1 LKKNDWD
8 ALRQLSLEVVIGDLV
23 ALPFRVGAVVN
34 AANEDLVAGGGVCG
48 AIFRAAGPGL
58 QDACDKVAPCPTGEA
73 RITPAFKINAD
84 QIIHAVGPDYR
95 DGSAAEKSL
104 LASAY
109 ASALRLAD
117 DAGLDSIAFP
127 AISTGI
133 YGFPPEEAAPVVH
146 AAIAAFKPKNLKRCL
161 LLYRSGES
169 AAPARAAAR

>member
-1 LKKNDWD
+1 VNP
-8 ALRQLSLEVVIGDLV
+8 EIFIGDLV

-58 QDACDKVAPCPTGEA
+58 QGACDKVAPCPTGEA

-84 QIIHAVGPDYR
+84 HIIHAVGPIFR
-95 DGSAAEKSL
+95 DDSTEEREL

-109 ASALRLAD
+109 ANALQLAD
-117 DAGLDSIAFP
+117 DAGLESIAFP

-133 YGFPPEEAAPVVH
+133 YGFPPVEAAPVVH
-146 AAIAAFKPKNLKRCL
+146 AAIAAYTPKNLKRCL
-161 LLYRSGES
+161 LVFRSEES
-169 AAPARAAAR
+169 AAPARALGKD

>member
-1 LKKNDWD
+1 LNF
-8 ALRQLSLEVVIGDLV
+8 EIFIGDLV

-58 QDACDKVAPCPTGEA
+58 QGACDKVAPCPTGEA

-84 QIIHAVGPDYR
+84 HVIHAVGPIFR
-95 DGSAAEKSL
+95 DDSAEERQL

-109 ASALRLAD
+109 TSALQLAD
-117 DAGLDSIAFP
+117 DAGLESIAFP

-146 AAIAAFKPKNLKRCL
+146 AAITAYTPKNLKRCL
-161 LLYRSGES
+161 LVFRSEES
-169 AAPARAAAR
+169 AAPARLSSKY

>member
-1 LKKNDWD
+1 LNF
-8 ALRQLSLEVVIGDLV
+8 EIFIGDLV

-58 QDACDKVAPCPTGEA
+58 QGACDKVAPCPTGEA

-84 QIIHAVGPDYR
+84 HIIHAVGPIFR
-95 DGSAAEKSL
+95 DDSAEERKL

-109 ASALRLAD
+109 TNALQLAD
-117 DAGLDSIAFP
+117 DAGLESIAFP

-133 YGFPPEEAAPVVH
+133 YGFPPEEAAPVAH
-146 AAIAAFKPKNLKRCL
+146 AAIAAYTPKNLKRCL
-161 LLYRSGES
+161 LVFRSEES
-169 AAPARAAAR
+169 AAPARLSSKY